1 MKKDGFFV
9 VPHCVVVYV
18 VYWPEAQSISH
29 QREKMGM
36 MNCGDIVREKAT
48 ATTKPCVRVGEDDD
62 QWERENL
69 VHTQRAEWI
78 SYDKG
83 WKIRLTE
90 SARQDGELEELEY
103 DAKL

>member
-1 MKKDGFFV
+1 
-9 VPHCVVVYV
+9 
-18 VYWPEAQSISH
+18 
-29 QREKMGM
+29 M

-48 ATTKPCVRVGEDDD
+48 TTKKPCVRVREDDD

-83 WKIRLTE
+83 CKIRLTE
-90 SARQDGELEELEY
+90 SARQERRSDRDVNIAENPS
-103 DAKL
+103 

>member
-1 MKKDGFFV
+1 
-9 VPHCVVVYV
+9 
-18 VYWPEAQSISH
+18 
-29 QREKMGM
+29 M

-48 ATTKPCVRVGEDDD
+48 ATKKPCVRVGEDDD

-83 WKIRLTE
+83 WQNKVDRKCEAGRGIR
-90 SARQDGELEELEY
+90 GIGI
-103 DAKL
+103 